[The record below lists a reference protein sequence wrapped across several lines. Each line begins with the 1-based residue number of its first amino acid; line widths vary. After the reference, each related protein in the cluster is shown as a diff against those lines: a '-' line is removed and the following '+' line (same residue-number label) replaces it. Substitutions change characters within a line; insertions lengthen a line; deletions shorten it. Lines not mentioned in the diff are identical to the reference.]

1 MTARVTITE
10 DVIRSR
16 APMTIDAA
24 RALAGY
30 IRRKDLIWEMYRYPA
45 LRPYLFEPIPDHAMS
60 DVVALINACAAKRAE
75 RTPARVSTGR
85 SGAISSANR
94 IHHSTSDNPMARYQ
108 KPDIPYDPMGGFST
122 D

>member
-1 MTARVTITE
+1 MAGLVTITE

-16 APMTIDAA
+16 APMTIDAV

-30 IRRKDLIWEMYRYPA
+30 IRRKDLLWVMNQYPS

-60 DVVALINACAAKRAE
+60 DVVSLINACAAQRAG
-75 RTPARVSTGR
+75 RTPVRVSAGR
-85 SGAISSANR
+85 SGAISSAKR
-94 IHHSTSDNPMARYQ
+94 IHHGTSDNPMARYQ